1 MGLHTSWSDFNVSE
15 IFVSKKREIIDL
27 GKYLATD
34 LEANLWIQWL
44 GNISVHENY
53 IVDWLDWDKFDTATK
68 TIFSEAP
75 VDDIV
80 SSEVFVNKTSGKRQ
94 IVIESKPGQFDD
106 RLEAVK
112 SNLRLQTGKEHNV
125 RVKKVITFDGHV
137 SQVDLEKIK
146 KYIINPNEKQES
158 NLDDKKMERAIQ
170 EPKNHIILDGFI
182 EIEDD
187 TGLQEFIKTHSL
199 SLNVDDIRMVYEYFR
214 DEEKRNPTKVEIM
227 LIETYWSD
235 HCRHTTFLTEITDV
249 EFTGEPSAIQ
259 NDIIKTHNKFKKD
272 SEKKWKGGNT
282 LMESATAS
290 ARFLKDDPQFKG
302 TEFLD
307 ISEEDNAASYKTQIE
322 LEDGT
327 TEDWIIMFKNETHN
341 SPTEAE
347 PFGWAATCLWGAI
360 RDTLSGRSFTFWAMR
375 VSGSK
380 DPTEPVSETMAWK
393 LSQRAISIGAMLGYS
408 SYGNQIGLATGRV
421 REYFHPWYAAKR
433 FECGYVVAAVK
444 EENLVRERPKAWD
457 RVIVFG
463 WPVGRDGVWWATTS
477 SKVSWD
483 VDHEQLWAHV
493 QKWNPV
499 EERKMQR
506 LMLNPEFTRKVIKS
520 NDFGAGWV
528 SVALWEIA
536 EWIDIDLNEV
546 ASHVKYD
553 WLSDEELVIAESQ
566 ERMAIVVSE
575 ENYEAVMEMIRKE
588 NIHAFHAGTVLTD
601 EENTENNRLKI
612 SYKWEDTVNLSRD
625 FLNKNGATR
634 KTKATVHTK
643 WDLGFFN
650 IPTHIAERNFDWAS
664 WAEILKDHLSRLAHA
679 SQKWLGWN
687 FDNSVGASTILAPYG
702 WKYQNSPQVA
712 MVQKIPTFD
721 WLDSVTWVASTF
733 AFNPE
738 LLFENTYMWGMY
750 AILETISK
758 IVAVGWDYE
767 KTWVSLQEYFG
778 KLTDDKKWWE
788 VYAGLLGTLKALT
801 ELKVAAIGWK
811 DSMSGTHISEDGDRL
826 DVPPTIV
833 SFANCPLKTDNVVS
847 AEFKEPWNSILHF
860 PIPKWEWNIPD
871 FEAYKIILKT
881 IQKLISE
888 WKVKSSGV
896 VEQSWVYGAISNM
909 MLWNKIWVSIDAHN
923 DIFFAPMLGDI
934 ILEVSSDIVEAEWF
948 SQYKIWTTQESKCLT
963 WSRKFY
969 DWTHNEVEGIL
980 ITDIEESLN
989 GTLEWV
995 FPSENK
1001 DIDLDH
1007 SWQNYVKFHA
1017 DRVSMETKEALKQK
1031 PKAIIPVF
1039 PWTNSELDTK
1049 HALIKAG
1056 FEVEEFVFYTNGTP
1070 EQFTESRR
1078 VFADILDSQD
1088 LIVFPGWFSNG
1099 DEPDGSAKYIANI
1112 MRSPE
1117 IREAFQGF
1125 IDRKGTITMW
1135 ICNGFQALVKL
1146 WLFEESKIKD
1156 YLTQDDETLTFNTNM
1171 RHQTELVGMEVR
1183 SVLSPV
1189 LSRVNHGDHFTVPI
1203 SNGEGRLIMP
1213 DKRFDQYTEAG
1224 QIPLVYID
1232 ENGRTTNKYNGSRGW
1247 AAALTS
1253 PDGRIFG
1260 LMPHPERTWLNVFK
1274 NVPWEK
1280 YLPVFEGVRDSIVGN
1295 K

>member
-1 MGLHTSWSDFNVSE
+1 
-15 IFVSKKREIIDL
+15 
-27 GKYLATD
+27 
-34 LEANLWIQWL
+34 
-44 GNISVHENY
+44 
-53 IVDWLDWDKFDTATK
+53 
-68 TIFSEAP
+68 
-75 VDDIV
+75 
-80 SSEVFVNKTSGKRQ
+80 
-94 IVIESKPGQFDD
+94 
-106 RLEAVK
+106 
-112 SNLRLQTGKEHNV
+112 
-125 RVKKVITFDGHV
+125 
-137 SQVDLEKIK
+137 
-146 KYIINPNEKQES
+146 
-158 NLDDKKMERAIQ
+158 MERAIQ
-170 EPKNHIILDGFI
+170 EPKNHVILDGFV

-187 TGLQEFIKTHSL
+187 IGLQEFIKIHSL
-199 SLNVDDIRMVYEYFR
+199 SLNVDDIRMVHEYFR

-227 LIETYWSD
+227 LIDTYWSD

-249 EFTGEPSAIQ
+249 EFTGWPSAIQ
-259 NDIIKTHNKFKKD
+259 NDIIKTHNKFKQD

-282 LMESATAS
+282 LMEAATAS
-290 ARFLKDDPQFKG
+290 ARFLKDDPEFKG

-506 LMLNPEFTRKVIKS
+506 LMLNPEFTKKVIKS

-546 ASHVKYD
+546 ASHVKYE
-553 WLSDEELVIAESQ
+553 WLTDEELVIAESQ

-575 ENYEAVMEMIRKE
+575 ENYKAVMEMIRKE

-601 EENTENNRLKI
+601 EEKTENNRLRI

-634 KTKATVHTK
+634 KTKATVHTDG
-643 WDLGFFN
+643 DLRFFD
-650 IPTHIAERNFDWAS
+650 IPDHISQAMWSKGKTELD
-664 WAEILKDHLSRLAHA
+664 ILKLHLQQLAHV

-721 WLDSVTWVASTF
+721 GVDSITWVASTF
-733 AFNPE
+733 AFNPD
-738 LLFENTYMWGMY
+738 LLSENTYMWGMY
-750 AILETISK
+750 AIIETISK

-778 KLTDDKKWWE
+778 KLTDDAKWGE

-811 DSMSGTHISEDGDRL
+811 DSMSGTHISENSDRL

-833 SFANCPLKTDNVVS
+833 SFANCPVDTNNVVS
-847 AEFKEPWNSILHF
+847 AELQQPGNVLLHF
-860 PIPKWEWNIPD
+860 PVPKWEWDLPNFTRYIT
-871 FEAYKIILKT
+871 ILDT
-881 IQKLISE
+881 IQELMLNNR
-888 WKVKSSGV
+888 VLSSTV
-896 VEQSWVYGAISNM
+896 VEQSWAYWAIVNM
-909 MLWNKIWVSIDAHN
+909 MLGNKVWVEITKSDHS
-923 DIFFAPMLGDI
+923 FFAPMLGDI
-934 ILEVSSDIVEAEWF
+934 IIEVTPGTVKKEEYEQFVIGQTLSEPQLRMQGGDSIHISNLES
-948 SQYKIWTTQESKCLT
+948 TL
-963 WSRKFY
+963 
-969 DWTHNEVEGIL
+969 NE
-980 ITDIEESLN
+980 
-989 GTLEWV
+989 TLEWV

-1001 DIDLDH
+1001 DMDLDH
-1007 SWQNYVKFHA
+1007 PWQNNIKFHT
-1017 DRVSMETKEALKQK
+1017 DRVSMEAKEALKQN

-1039 PWTNSELDTK
+1039 PGTNSELDTK
-1049 HALIKAG
+1049 HALIKAW
-1056 FEVEEFVFYTNGTP
+1056 FEVEEFVFYTNSTP
-1070 EQFTESRR
+1070 EQFRESRKQ
-1078 VFADILDSQD
+1078 FADLLDLQD

-1112 MRSPE
+1112 MKSPE
-1117 IREAFQGF
+1117 LREAFQGF

-1135 ICNGFQALVKL
+1135 ICNWFQALVKL
-1146 WLFEESKIKD
+1146 GLFEESKIKD
-1156 YLTQDDETLTFNTNM
+1156 SLSVDDETLTFNTSM

-1189 LSRVNHGDHFTVPI
+1189 LSRVGNWDRFVVPI
-1203 SNGEGRLIMP
+1203 SHWEGRLIMT
-1213 DKRFDQYTEAG
+1213 DRRFDQYTEAW

-1232 ENGRTTNKYNGSRGW
+1232 ENGKTTNKYNGSIWW

-1274 NVPWEK
+1274 NVPGNHDM
-1280 YLPVFEGVRDSIVGN
+1280 PIFEAIRDSIVGN